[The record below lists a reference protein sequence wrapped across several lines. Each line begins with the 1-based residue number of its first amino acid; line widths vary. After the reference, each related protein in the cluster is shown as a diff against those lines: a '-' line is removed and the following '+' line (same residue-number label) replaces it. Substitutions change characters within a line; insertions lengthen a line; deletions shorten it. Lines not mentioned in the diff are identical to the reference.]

1 MKDQYQQQKQ
11 QKGKTNDKRYNS
23 MITNPRVINEYLDML
38 EQIDAAEQKF
48 KDQLEDGHIM
58 IKNFELPN
66 LSLI

>member
-1 MKDQYQQQKQ
+1 
-11 QKGKTNDKRYNS
+11 

-48 KDQLEDGHIM
+48 KDQLEDGDVM